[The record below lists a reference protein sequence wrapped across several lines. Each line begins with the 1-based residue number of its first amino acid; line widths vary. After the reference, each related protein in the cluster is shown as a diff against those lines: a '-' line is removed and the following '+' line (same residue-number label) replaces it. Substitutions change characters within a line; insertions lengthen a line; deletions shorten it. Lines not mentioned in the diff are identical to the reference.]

1 MEDANSQDKAIL
13 ASHALSFGTWP
24 PNIPCKEADLAPR
37 LADFSCKGPGS
48 KYFPHCRPY
57 GLCYNLEFSH
67 YVHAEASLDNMKM
80 NLCVW
85 LPIKLCLQTWKLEFP
100 RIFICHG
107 IPIF

>member
-85 LPIKLCLQTWKLEFP
+85 LPIKLYLQTWKLEFP

-107 IPIF
+107 IAIF